1 MNRYTQDM
9 TGTGDHIEM
18 DDEPERY
25 YDWMLWKMKKEETNK
40 ENNRLYYAVKGQL
53 IPESWSQKDI
63 DKMAYK
69 YTKRLWGNNERLE
82 YTDEP
87 FEELWQKRYS

>member
-1 MNRYTQDM
+1 MYKYTQDM

-18 DDEPERY
+18 NDEPERY
-25 YDWMLWKMKKEETNK
+25 YDWMLWKIKKEETHK

-63 DKMAYK
+63 NKMAYK

>member
-87 FEELWQKRYS
+87 FEKLWQKRYS